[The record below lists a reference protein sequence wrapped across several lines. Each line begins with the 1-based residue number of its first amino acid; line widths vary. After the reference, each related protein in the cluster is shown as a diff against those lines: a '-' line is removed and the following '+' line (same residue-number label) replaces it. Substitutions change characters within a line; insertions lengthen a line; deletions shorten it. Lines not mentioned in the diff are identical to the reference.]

1 MKKLINF
8 LLTPWRKW
16 QQHLEYKKRLKEI
29 QERDP
34 FIYK

>member
-1 MKKLINF
+1 MRTIINF
-8 LLTPWRKW
+8 LLKPWRKW
-16 QQHLEYKKRLKEI
+16 KQHQEYKKRLKEI

>member
-1 MKKLINF
+1 MKKLID
-8 LLTPWRKW
+8 LILAPWRKW
-16 QQHLEYKKRLKEI
+16 KQHREYKRRLKEI